1 MIFEAVI
8 FKLIIEIRD
17 KLNNFKINPPN
28 LLVYSFNKHYL
39 KYCAY
44 WLRFVASQ
52 AFLKIDQNRQ
62 RQNQETS
69 HDLFVPALN
78 SGGSRAIDYASGDKR
93 KIMSRT
99 LRIKH

>member
-8 FKLIIEIRD
+8 FKLTIEIRD
-17 KLNNFKINPPN
+17 KLNNFQINPPN

-39 KYCAY
+39 KYVAY
-44 WLRFVASQ
+44 WLIFEATRAI
-52 AFLKIDQNRQ
+52 LKIDQNRQ

-78 SGGSRAIDYASGDKR
+78 RWG
-93 KIMSRT
+93 
-99 LRIKH
+99 LIKVII